1 MEFVYYKSF
10 GKCAK
15 LSKGGKSILVTVE
28 IGPRI
33 IFYGYEGGENV
44 FYEDE
49 KDLINKGGE
58 YFAKNLPGKGIWH
71 IYGGH
76 RLWKCP
82 EYMDTYY
89 PDNFP
94 VKIVED
100 YDGVSFISDVE
111 ETTGIQKIMK
121 IKMSEDGNAVIEH
134 KFINKGKTA
143 TAPIALWALSVMDK
157 GAKAYI
163 PISTQNTGLLP
174 NRNITLWSYTDIKDP
189 RLDIQ
194 NSLITLTQTDDPRAI
209 KVGTFAEGAVKVE
222 VNGMTFGID
231 FVSPEGEYGD
241 HNCNI
246 ETYTNEIMLEIE
258 TLSPIKSMAV
268 GEEAVHTEKWSLTRK

>member
-1 MEFVYYKSF
+1 MEFVNYKSF

-15 LSKGGKSILVTVE
+15 LSKGGKTMLITVG

-33 IFYGYEGGENV
+33 IFYGFDNGENI

-58 YFAKNLPGKGIWH
+58 YFDKNLAGKGIWH

-89 PDNFP
+89 PDNAP
-94 VKIVED
+94 VQVVEEK
-100 YDGVSFISDVE
+100 DGVCFISGVE
-111 ETTGIQKIMK
+111 ETTGIQKI
-121 IKMSEDGNAVIEH
+121 IKVAMGDDGNATVEH

-143 TAPIALWALSVMDK
+143 TTPIALWALSVMDK
-157 GAKAYI
+157 GAKAYV
-163 PISTQNTGLLP
+163 PISTEDTGLLP
-174 NRNITLWSYTDIKDP
+174 NRNITLWSYTNLKDP

-194 NSLITLTQTDDPRAI
+194 NSLITLSQANNPQPI
-209 KVGTFAEGAVKVE
+209 KVGTFATGAVKVE
-222 VNGMTFGID
+222 IKGMTFGID
-231 FVSPEGEYGD
+231 FQSPDGEYGD

-246 ETYTNEIMLEIE
+246 ETYTNDIMLEIE

-268 GEEAVHTEKWSLTRK
+268 GEEVIHIEKWSLNR